1 MQDMIYKH
9 KVHPTPSQQQAF
21 GGTVGMFEAGHAA
34 MYFLNTYEMPSI
46 YDMKDEWDI
55 QFIPKGPMGSFS
67 TIYGG
72 MLSVMRSSIPTE
84 LPC

>member
-1 MQDMIYKH
+1 ML
-9 KVHPTPSQQQAF
+9 P
-21 GGTVGMFEAGHAA
+21 
-34 MYFLNTYEMPSI
+34 FLNTYEMPSI

-72 MLSVMRSSIPTE
+72 MLSVMKSSENQKKDGNLSTI
-84 LPC
+84 LMVL